1 MVRCLAVLAVL
12 LVACG
17 RDAAEKACLAGDAD
31 ACDLLSAR
39 YATRTA
45 DLCAKPG
52 AAAAACT
59 RSFAAHSA
67 VPLDLPAPP
76 PDPAAAPKMLKV
88 VLTADGRM
96 LVDGAPIDEDALR
109 AKAASIGHDGR
120 AVINA
125 DSAAPHG
132 RVIHVLDILKQA
144 GVTKIAFGVSPTL
157 DAGPR

>member
-1 MVRCLAVLAVL
+1 MVRRLAVLAVL

-17 RDAAEKACLAGDAD
+17 KDAAEKACLAGDAD

-52 AAAAACT
+52 ATAVACT
-59 RSFAAHSA
+59 RFFAAHSA
-67 VPLDLPAPP
+67 VPLDLPAPR
-76 PDPAAAPKMLKV
+76 DPAAEPRMLKV
-88 VLTADGRM
+88 VLTADDRM
-96 LVDGAPIDEDALR
+96 LLDGVPIDDDALR

-125 DSAAPHG
+125 DSAVPHG

-144 GVTKIAFGVSPTL
+144 GVVKIAFGVSPIL